1 MLAVK
6 VASLFGPPYSLQI
19 VLDVG
24 RRSCTWNEIM
34 NVRHYNW
41 QLENTRLNIKK
52 KIQN

>member
-1 MLAVK
+1 
-6 VASLFGPPYSLQI
+6 
-19 VLDVG
+19 
-24 RRSCTWNEIM
+24 M